1 MVLVD
6 TMYQDEWEPVMT
18 AGSMEEKIAAFAE
31 LAKKRTEDGENIENT
46 VRSLTH
52 ENYLLKHT
60 TSDVLRELQ
69 ELEEL
74 YTDEF
79 YDGEANEHVM
89 EHIEGMGDVEF
100 WYDYPSAALAAGL
113 EWAILEELNT
123 PQKTA

>member
-1 MVLVD
+1 
-6 TMYQDEWEPVMT
+6 MYQDEWESVMT
-18 AGSMEEKIAAFAE
+18 AGSMEEKIAALAE
-31 LAKKRTEDGENIENT
+31 LAKKRTEDGEKIENT

-79 YDGEANEHVM
+79 YDGEANAHVM
-89 EHIEGMGDVEF
+89 EHIEGMGEVEF

-123 PQKTA
+123 AQKTA

>member
-1 MVLVD
+1 
-6 TMYQDEWEPVMT
+6 MYQDEWEPVMT
-18 AGSMEEKIAAFAE
+18 AESMEKKIAAFAE
-31 LAKKRTEDGENIENT
+31 LAKERTEEGERIENT

-69 ELEEL
+69 ELVEL
-74 YTDEF
+74 YSDEF
-79 YDGEANEHVM
+79 YDGEVNEHVM
-89 EHIEGMGDVEF
+89 EHIDGMGDVEF

-123 PQKTA
+123 PQKTP